1 MWKSLKARFTK
12 KGDGG
17 DKPSSK
23 QKTELLQNQADTK
36 KNAKTDKDGAVNVTG
51 SHSSVESFPKP
62 KVFNVPVIVN
72 LPDSE
77 NEELVVNVKML
88 PSEYSE
94 RFVADR
100 RKELS
105 ETDHA
110 AIMKHPVKA
119 KTKSRLGDTAGKK
132 ESKSTSNSSNQ
143 EKLEMSKKDGQ
154 FKGLESG
161 SSSKLKLSDEV
172 KDLTKGQIDHSYDVI
187 AAIPDSSE
195 EFVIPEDMITMTAHE
210 ERLEQIT
217 AIKGKPT
224 V

>member
-12 KGDGG
+12 QGDGG
-17 DKPSSK
+17 DKPSGK
-23 QKTELLQNQADTK
+23 QKTKLQNQADTK

-62 KVFNVPVIVN
+62 KVFNVPVFLN
-72 LPDSE
+72 LSDSE

-94 RFVADR
+94 GFVAYP

-119 KTKSRLGDTAGKK
+119 KTTSRRFKK
-132 ESKSTSNSSNQ
+132 ENKSTSNSSNQ
-143 EKLEMSKKDGQ
+143 ERLEMSKKDGQ

-161 SSSKLKLSDEV
+161 GSSKLKLSDEV
-172 KDLTKGQIDHSYDVI
+172 KDLTKGQTDHSYDVI

-195 EFVIPEDMITMTAHE
+195 EFVIPEDMITMTAYE
-210 ERLEQIT
+210 ERLAKIT